1 MNELDP
7 DLQSIFEELTKK
19 INFLEINLKII
30 DNKLHFDVNHKLT
43 NSFSY
48 LHDKNCHPLHT
59 KNNIVLYARRIVRIV
74 TDNTNNRLQKLK
86 GHLLKRKHTEK

>member
-48 LHDKNCHPLHT
+48 LHDKSPTTHEKQYCIVCQTHCANC
-59 KNNIVLYARRIVRIV
+59 Y
-74 TDNTNNRLQKLK
+74 
-86 GHLLKRKHTEK
+86 